1 MNKYTSI
8 PKRPLSEYEKQALE
22 YIRQNPGVTAEDVV
36 NFLCP
41 YPDETAI
48 RTDASNAVWYVIWN
62 DYADRD
68 STTGALK
75 YRTDS
80 AGQ

>member
-1 MNKYTSI
+1 MSKYNPI
-8 PKRPLSEYEKQALE
+8 PKRPLSEYEKLALE

-36 NFLCP
+36 DFLCP
-41 YPDETAI
+41 YRDEI
-48 RTDASNAVWYVIWN
+48 NMRTDASNAVWYVIWN

-80 AGQ
+80 AAQ